1 MQSKRT
7 QTVISAALQ
16 QIEASGVVNVRNQV
30 TKLLLKHVPKLTFK
44 ESELSRELLS
54 CPDFAA
60 WKMKRGWKRL
70 KLPGETLEQ
79 PPLPAAVKAPK
90 ASQVWDKK
98 AGRYVERKA
107 AAFGAGVRGGIEKMR
122 ERLAAKDKE
131 LFERLE
137 KADPSFVPHC
147 KVFGEVDGVMWI
159 TCSNVGCKLMCRSK
173 VWNTKKS
180 QSCPDRG
187 AETLRQEARRR
198 KRTETV
204 AERDE
209 LIFERQRRLNPDFNP
224 HVKASVECNG
234 RWYYVCKNAGCA
246 MRVTQKDWSRS
257 RLLSCKGSAP
267 VVAAAVGK
275 KVDARGRKRAT
286 RRSGDPEA
294 PT

>member
-1 MQSKRT
+1 MQ
-7 QTVISAALQ
+7 L
-16 QIEASGVVNVRNQV
+16 
-30 TKLLLKHVPKLTFK
+30 P
-44 ESELSRELLS
+44 
-54 CPDFAA
+54 
-60 WKMKRGWKRL
+60 WK
-70 KLPGETLEQ
+70 TLEQ
-79 PPLPAAVKAPK
+79 PPLPAAANATKVKA
-90 ASQVWDKK
+90 ASQVWNKK

-107 AAFGAGVRGGIEKMR
+107 ATFGAGVRGGIEKMR

-131 LFERLE
+131 LFERLK

-159 TCSNVGCKLMCRSK
+159 TCSNVGCKLKCRSK

-209 LIFERQRRLNPDFNP
+209 LISELQRRLNPDFNP

-267 VVAAAVGK
+267 VVAAPVK
-275 KVDARGRKRAT
+275 KKADTRGRKRAT
-286 RRSGDPEA
+286 RRSGDPDV
-294 PT
+294 PI